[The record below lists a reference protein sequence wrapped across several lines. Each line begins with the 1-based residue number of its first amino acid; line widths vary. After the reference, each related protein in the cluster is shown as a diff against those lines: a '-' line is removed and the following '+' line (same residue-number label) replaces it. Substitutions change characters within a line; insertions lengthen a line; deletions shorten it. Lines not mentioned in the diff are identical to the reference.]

1 MSSICRLNNWSDRCE
16 NILNEQINLEYW
28 ASLQYHTM
36 FAYFDRD
43 YVGLKNIAEFFN
55 KSSHEE
61 REHAHK
67 FIKYQN
73 MRGGKVVIGDVKN
86 FEFEVDIDSIFNN
99 NNNNNSIEEENTHN
113 FHNHDVLKGFKK
125 ALEMEE
131 KVYLKLLEVHKVGE
145 EENDPQ
151 FCDFIEGE
159 FLSEQI
165 EAINQL
171 GVYISQIKRIG
182 SNNGHGLWDFD
193 KNFKV

>member
-1 MSSICRLNNWSDRCE
+1 MSSICRLNNWSERCE

-73 MRGGKVVIGDVKN
+73 MRGGKVVIGDVKD
-86 FEFEVDIDSIFNN
+86 FEFDVDIDSIFSSNN
-99 NNNNNSIEEENTHN
+99 NTPNEENTNN
-113 FHNHDVLKGFKK
+113 FHNHDVLEGFNK
-125 ALEMEE
+125 ALEMEQ
-131 KVYLKLLEVHKVGE
+131 KAKQ
-145 EENDPQ
+145 DR
-151 FCDFIEGE
+151 DFKGG
-159 FLSEQI
+159 LWGSARSI
-165 EAINQL
+165 EAFNHTHTL
-171 GVYISQIKRIG
+171 EDFGFDIKTDAEKCAVDG
-182 SNNGHGLWDFD
+182 SCFL
-193 KNFKV
+193 

>member
-1 MSSICRLNNWSDRCE
+1 MSSICRLNNWSERCE

-73 MRGGKVVIGDVKN
+73 MRGGKVVIGDVKD
-86 FEFEVDIDSIFNN
+86 FEFDVDIDSIFSSNN
-99 NNNNNSIEEENTHN
+99 NTPNEENTNN
-113 FHNHDVLKGFKK
+113 FHNHDVLEGFNK
-125 ALEMEE
+125 ALEMEQ

-182 SNNGHGLWDFD
+182 LNGHGLWDFD
-193 KNFKV
+193 KNFKL